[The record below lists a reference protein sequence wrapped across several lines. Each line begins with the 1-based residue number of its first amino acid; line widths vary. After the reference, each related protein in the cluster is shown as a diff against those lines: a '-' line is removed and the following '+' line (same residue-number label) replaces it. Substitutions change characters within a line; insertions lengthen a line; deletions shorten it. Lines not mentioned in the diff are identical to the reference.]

1 MRIALELDMTECQV
15 LLDCLNASIR
25 ETEVYNDAHEE
36 YWDAMDE
43 EILEYKL
50 KLRSKIQ
57 KFTALAGKLSDMM
70 ED

>member
-1 MRIALELDMTECQV
+1 MKIALVLNETECQV

-25 ETEVYNDAHEE
+25 ETEVYNDSHEE

-57 KFTALAGKLSDMM
+57 KFLDIQEHLSTER

>member
-1 MRIALELDMTECQV
+1 MRIALELDGTECQM
-15 LLDCLNASIR
+15 LLDCLNANIR

-50 KLRSKIQ
+50 KLRNKIQ
-57 KFTALAGKLSDMM
+57 KFTELAGSIYDQM

>member
-1 MRIALELDMTECQV
+1 MKIALELSRTECQV
-15 LLDCLNASIR
+15 LLDCLNANIR

-50 KLRSKIQ
+50 ELRSKIQ
-57 KFTALAGKLSDMM
+57 KFQDIQEHLK
-70 ED
+70 

>member
-1 MRIALELDMTECQV
+1 MKIALELNGTECQV
-15 LLDCLNASIR
+15 LIDCLNASIR

-36 YWDAMDE
+36 YWNAMDE

-57 KFTALAGKLSDMM
+57 KFTELSGSIYDMM